1 MKSIRYLNFKPEIAN
16 KYQQIADEYEKETG
30 IKVVIETAANNTY
43 EQTLTAKMST
53 NEAPTIFQI
62 NGPKGYNN
70 WKDYCADLSGTEIY
84 KHLTD
89 KDMAVTS
96 NGAVYGIPYVVEGYG
111 IIYNSAITDKYFALA
126 NKATSYKSMDE
137 INNFAALSAIVEDMQ
152 KNASALGIDGVF
164 SCLLYTSDAADE

>member
-1 MKSIRYLNFKPEIAN
+1 MFARCVCQRQSSPDFNEVEENTPSIPSAEAFFCMSSTIAESAVAN

-111 IIYNSAITDKYFALA
+111 IIYNSAITDKYFVV
-126 NKATSYKSMDE
+126 YKSK
-137 INNFAALSAIVEDMQ
+137 IFL
-152 KNASALGIDGVF
+152 
-164 SCLLYTSDAADE
+164 